1 MNYFESQVLHNDQIS
16 EDIFVLTAS
25 RHGVHATAGQF
36 FMLKCWDNE
45 LTLLRP
51 ISIFKAEADTLS
63 FMYRLV
69 GEGTHR
75 LARLKPGDPVQLLGA
90 LGNGYPIETLSA
102 KSVALVG
109 GGVGIPPLCETAKE
123 LSAKNIIVDT
133 FLGFKDD
140 VFVLDDFVPYCRSL
154 FISTETGREGH
165 KGFVTDRLHPED
177 YDAVFTCGPEI
188 MMRKVAA
195 MCQEKS
201 VPCWCSMEQRMAC
214 GIGACL
220 GCSIK
225 TADGMRRVCKDGPV
239 FEAEKVFSI

>member
-1 MNYFESQVLHNDQIS
+1 MNCFESQVLHNDQIS

-25 RHGVHATAGQF
+25 RHGVHAMAGQF

-51 ISIFKAEADTLS
+51 ISIFKTEADTLS

-154 FISTETGREGH
+154 FISTETGSEGH
-165 KGFVTDRLHPED
+165 KGFVTDLLHPQD